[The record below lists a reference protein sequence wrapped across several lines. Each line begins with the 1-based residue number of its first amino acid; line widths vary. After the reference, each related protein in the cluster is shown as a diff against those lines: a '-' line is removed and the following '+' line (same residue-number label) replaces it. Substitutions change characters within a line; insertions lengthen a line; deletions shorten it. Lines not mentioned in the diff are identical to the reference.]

1 MGKVQHARGFGS
13 LVCTSGAN
21 QERDLSVFGATVE
34 EQEPLKLGVI
44 VVPEGGRPR
53 TRAHTSN
60 SLTGARGRSVIP
72 PRTQSRDVELV
83 AMSSSSLLPK
93 TKDGMHGVVNGVG
106 HSQESTTLDSEEDEE
121 TTTTEQESDHG
132 GGLTLEGTLDRCLGR
147 CGLSKPR
154 QLPMLLIVSTILGAA
169 CMAWLQRELFGKLLG
184 SKVVYDTIYLCL
196 YGVTFGLM
204 TYTALRD
211 PGMISNTMLSRWVSG
226 EAELPKRTYNDE
238 NCERPI
244 LRYDHYCRWI
254 NNWIGLYN
262 HREFIVMAMFLSIVA
277 CAGVVVDVALLAF
290 FWQATDWW
298 QKACLMVHC
307 AYSLAFAYY
316 VVPIFRQH
324 IGFVSRNELA
334 QEWKSDMFYIIHH
347 AETGEPIAVNMLED
361 EEEYNAHFDNF
372 QYDGTRNPWDKGC
385 PKNCGV
391 FWCTPRWAEGQ
402 LGEF

>member
-1 MGKVQHARGFGS
+1 VPTKSETF
-13 LVCTSGAN
+13 
-21 QERDLSVFGATVE
+21 SVFGATVE
-34 EQEPLKLGVI
+34 EQEPLKLGV
-44 VVPEGGRPR
+44 VVPEGRPK
-53 TRAHTSN
+53 TRVHIAN
-60 SLTGARGRSVIP
+60 PLGGVRGKSVIP

-93 TKDGMHGVVNGVG
+93 TKDGLHGVVNGAG
-106 HSQESTTLDSEEDEE
+106 CSQESTALVDSEFDEDEE

-147 CGLSKPR
+147 CGLSKER

-169 CMAWLQRELFGKLLG
+169 CMAWLQRDLFGKLLG
-184 SKVVYDTIYLCL
+184 SKVVYDALLLTL

-211 PGMISNTMLSRWVSG
+211 PGMISNTMLSRWMSG
-226 EAELPKRTYNDE
+226 DVVLPKRTYKDD

-277 CAGVVVDVALLAF
+277 CVGVLADVALLAF
-290 FWQATDWW
+290 CWHTTDWW
-298 QKACLMVHC
+298 QKACLLLHC

-316 VVPIFRQH
+316 VIPIFRQH

-334 QEWKSDMFYIIHH
+334 QEWKSDTFYIIHH
-347 AETGEPIAVNMLED
+347 VETGEPIAVSTLED
-361 EEEYNAHFDNF
+361 EDEYNAHFDSF
-372 QYDGTRNPWDKGC
+372 QYDRTRNPWDKGC
-385 PKNCGV
+385 SKNCGV
-391 FWCTPRWAEGQ
+391 FWCTPRWADGQ